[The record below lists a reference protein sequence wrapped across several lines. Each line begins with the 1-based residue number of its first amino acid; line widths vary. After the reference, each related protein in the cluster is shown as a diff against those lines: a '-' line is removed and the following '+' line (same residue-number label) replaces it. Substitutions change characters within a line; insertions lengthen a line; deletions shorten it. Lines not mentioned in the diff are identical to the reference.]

1 MEGKGMDEEGVRT
14 RSFRYEDYSIRRVF
28 LQSYPL
34 QWREDDE
41 KSEETSQVSEE
52 STGKRPIK
60 KTILSVFHW
69 GGEKVFV
76 LRRFKQKVTVYAIA
90 CIPIRIKEPS
100 ALISA

>member
-14 RSFRYEDYSIRRVF
+14 RSFRYEDYNIRRVF

-41 KSEETSQVSEE
+41 KNEETLQVSVE

-69 GGEKVFV
+69 GGEKAFV
-76 LRRFKQKVTVYAIA
+76 LRRFKQKVTVYVIA
-90 CIPIRIKEPS
+90 CIPIRIRGPS